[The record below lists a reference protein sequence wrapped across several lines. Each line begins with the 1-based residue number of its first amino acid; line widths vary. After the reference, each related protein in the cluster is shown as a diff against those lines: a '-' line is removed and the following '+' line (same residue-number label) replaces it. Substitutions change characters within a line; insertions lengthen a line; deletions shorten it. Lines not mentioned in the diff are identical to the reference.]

1 MVLKQIRAA
10 VEVYHHLPR
19 YHEIFHVFF
28 KYGFGDMLNMSHLQ
42 KILEIKDS
50 HLPAEQ
56 KELHGKSPGVRFR
69 MALEE
74 LGPTFVK
81 LGQILSTRGDLVSE
95 EYMDEL
101 HRLQDQVK
109 PFPGS
114 EARTMVETEL
124 CCKIDEVFKE
134 FDLKPSASA
143 SMAQVHHGILKNNR
157 SVAVKVQ
164 RPDIAET
171 IAIDLA
177 IMMDV
182 AKFLDKH
189 VEAIAVLNPIGVVGE
204 FSKTLWQEQDFSNEA
219 RNMERFAKQFIGSRV
234 VHVPAIY
241 PDLCTERVLTM
252 EFVTGQRI
260 DEPDKLREH
269 DLSPVKLSHNI
280 SRLIFQ
286 QMFKFGFFH
295 ADPHP
300 GNMCVLPDGVVCLYD
315 YGMMGTLSPVFR
327 ENIAEMVLGLSEK
340 DHRLVTRSLLSMSEQ
355 GYADDPK
362 KLEGDV
368 EAFAGQYLDVPLK
381 DLKLG
386 FVLNRLLDVLREH
399 KLRMLADFYLGI
411 KALSQVESLG
421 ALLNPDLNFVQFG
434 RPYATEVI
442 EGKYE
447 PTRVWKDLQHTFAE
461 YWDVLRDLPLDL
473 HDFYQK
479 IKTGRYSF
487 PVAHR
492 IDPEGFEP
500 LRNTLNHI
508 ANRMSQ
514 TFVLSAFLIC
524 SSIFFLADQ
533 QVLGA
538 IGLVITV
545 IMGLRL
551 LFSIWKRG
559 GF

>member
-1 MVLKQIRAA
+1 MVLKQIKAA

-28 KYGFGDMLNMSHLQ
+28 KYGFGTMLNMTHLQ

-50 HLPAEQ
+50 HLPAQQ
-56 KELHGKSPGVRFR
+56 KELHDKPPAMRFR

-95 EYMDEL
+95 EYMHEL
-101 HRLQDQVK
+101 HRLQDHVK

-114 EARTMVETEL
+114 EAKNVVEEEL
-124 CCKIDEVFKE
+124 GCKIDDIFKE
-134 FDLKPSASA
+134 FDLKPAASA
-143 SMAQVHHGILKNNR
+143 SMAQVHRGILKNDR

-164 RPDIAET
+164 RPDIADT

-189 VEAIAVLNPIGVVGE
+189 VEEIAVLNPVGVVKE
-204 FSKTLWQEQDFSNEA
+204 FSKTLWMEQDFSHEA
-219 RNMERFAKQFIGSRV
+219 RNMERFAKQFVGSRI
-234 VHVPAIY
+234 VHIPKIY
-241 PDLCTERVLTM
+241 PDLCTDRVLTM

-260 DEPDKLREH
+260 DEPDNLRKH
-269 DLSPVKLSHNI
+269 GLDPVKLSQNI
-280 SRLIFQ
+280 SKLIFQ

-315 YGMMGTLSPVFR
+315 YGMMGTLSPTFR
-327 ENIAEMVLGLSEK
+327 ENIAEMVLGLSEQ

-355 GYADDPK
+355 GYANDPK

-368 EAFAGQYLDVPLK
+368 EAFAGQYLNVPLK

-386 FVLNRLLDVLREH
+386 FVLNRLLDVLRDH

-421 ALLNPDLNFVQFG
+421 AILNPDLNFVQFG

-447 PTRVWKDLQHTFAE
+447 PKRVWKDFQQTFTE
-461 YWDVLRDLPLDL
+461 YWDILRDLPVDL

-479 IKTGRYSF
+479 VKTGRYSL
-487 PVAHR
+487 PIEHR
-492 IDPEGFEP
+492 IDPQGFEP
-500 LRNTLNHI
+500 LRSTLNHI

-533 QVLGA
+533 KVLGT

-545 IMGLRL
+545 VMGFRL

>member
-1 MVLKQIRAA
+1 MVLKQIKAA

-28 KYGFGDMLNMSHLQ
+28 KYGFGSMLNMSHLQ
-42 KILEIKDS
+42 QILEIKDS

-56 KELHGKSPGVRFR
+56 KEVHGKPAAMRFR

-95 EYMDEL
+95 EYMREL
-101 HRLQDQVK
+101 HRLQDHVK
-109 PFPGS
+109 PFPGA
-114 EARTMVETEL
+114 EAREVVEAEL
-124 CCKIDEVFKE
+124 GCKINEIFKE
-134 FDLKPSASA
+134 FDLKPAASA
-143 SMAQVHHGILKNNR
+143 SMAQVHHGILKSDR

-164 RPDIAET
+164 RPDIVET

-189 VEAIAVLNPIGVVGE
+189 VEEIAVLNPVGVVKE
-204 FSKTLWQEQDFSNEA
+204 FSKTLWQEQDFNHEA
-219 RNMERFAKQFIGSRV
+219 RNMERFAKQFVGSRI

-241 PDLCTERVLTM
+241 KDLSTERVLTM
-252 EFVTGQRI
+252 EFVTGRRI
-260 DEPDKLREH
+260 DEPANLRKH
-269 DLSPVKLSHNI
+269 GLDPVKLSENI

-286 QMFKFGFFH
+286 QMFIFGFFH

-315 YGMMGTLSPVFR
+315 YGMMGTLNPTFR
-327 ENIAEMVLGLSEK
+327 ENIAEMVVGLAQK

-355 GYADDPK
+355 GYAEDSK

-386 FVLNRLLDVLREH
+386 FVLNRLLDVLRDH

-442 EGKYE
+442 EGKFE
-447 PTRVWKDLQHTFAE
+447 PKRVWKDLQHTFAE
-461 YWDVLRDLPLDL
+461 YWDILRDLPVDL

-479 IKTGRYSF
+479 IKTGRYSL
-487 PVAHR
+487 PIEHR
-492 IDPEGFEP
+492 IHPEGFEP

-508 ANRMSQ
+508 ANRLSH

-524 SSIFFLADQ
+524 SSIFFLANQ
-533 QVLGA
+533 KVLGI
-538 IGLVITV
+538 IGLVFTV
-545 IMGLRL
+545 IMGLQL
-551 LFSIWKRG
+551 LFSIWRRG